1 MTDEERKFLSRI
13 NKYAETK
20 LADIEPQKTLVSVQL
35 EALKPIMQEL
45 ADETGMKIEEVFIK
59 YMDLQSEAVVETEKK
74 LQVYLFLVL
83 YNSYSY
89 YSVNFF
95 KLCD

>member
-1 MTDEERKFLSRI
+1 MTNEERAFLSRI

-35 EALKPIMQEL
+35 EALKPIMQEI

-59 YMDLQSEAVVETEKK
+59 YMD
-74 LQVYLFLVL
+74 F
-83 YNSYSY
+83 
-89 YSVNFF
+89 
-95 KLCD
+95 

>member
-1 MTDEERKFLSRI
+1 MKERAFLSRI

-35 EALKPIMQEL
+35 EALKPIMQEI

-74 LQVYLFLVL
+74 LQDDMKALDEA
-83 YNSYSY
+83 S
-89 YSVNFF
+89 
-95 KLCD
+95 K

>member
-1 MTDEERKFLSRI
+1 MTNEERAFLSRI

-35 EALKPIMQEL
+35 EALKPIMQEI

-74 LQVYLFLVL
+74 LQDDMKALDEA
-83 YNSYSY
+83 S
-89 YSVNFF
+89 
-95 KLCD
+95 K

>member
-1 MTDEERKFLSRI
+1 MTNEERAFLSRI

-74 LQVYLFLVL
+74 LQEDMKALDEA
-83 YNSYSY
+83 S
-89 YSVNFF
+89 
-95 KLCD
+95 K

>member
-1 MTDEERKFLSRI
+1 MTDEERKSLSRI

-74 LQVYLFLVL
+74 LQEDMKALDEA
-83 YNSYSY
+83 S
-89 YSVNFF
+89 
-95 KLCD
+95 K

>member
-74 LQVYLFLVL
+74 LQEDMKALDEA
-83 YNSYSY
+83 S
-89 YSVNFF
+89 
-95 KLCD
+95 K

>member
-74 LQVYLFLVL
+74 LQDDMKALDEA
-83 YNSYSY
+83 S
-89 YSVNFF
+89 
-95 KLCD
+95 K

>member
-45 ADETGMKIEEVFIK
+45 AEETGMKLEEVFIK

-74 LQVYLFLVL
+74 LQDDMKALDEA
-83 YNSYSY
+83 SQ
-89 YSVNFF
+89 
-95 KLCD
+95 

>member
-1 MTDEERKFLSRI
+1 MTNEERAFLSRI

-35 EALKPIMQEL
+35 EALKPIMQEI
-45 ADETGMKIEEVFIK
+45 ANETGMKIEEVFIK

-74 LQVYLFLVL
+74 LQDDMKALDEA
-83 YNSYSY
+83 S
-89 YSVNFF
+89 
-95 KLCD
+95 K

>member
-45 ADETGMKIEEVFIK
+45 ADEAGMKIEEVFIK

-74 LQVYLFLVL
+74 LQDDMKALDEAS
-83 YNSYSY
+83 N
-89 YSVNFF
+89 
-95 KLCD
+95 

>member
-45 ADETGMKIEEVFIK
+45 SDETGMKIEEVFIK

-74 LQVYLFLVL
+74 LQDDMKALDEV
-83 YNSYSY
+83 S
-89 YSVNFF
+89 
-95 KLCD
+95 K

>member
-35 EALKPIMQEL
+35 EALKPVMQEL

-74 LQVYLFLVL
+74 LQEDMKALDEA
-83 YNSYSY
+83 S
-89 YSVNFF
+89 
-95 KLCD
+95 K

>member
-1 MTDEERKFLSRI
+1 MTNEERAFLSRI

-74 LQVYLFLVL
+74 LQDDMKALDEA
-83 YNSYSY
+83 S
-89 YSVNFF
+89 
-95 KLCD
+95 K

>member
-20 LADIEPQKTLVSVQL
+20 LVNIEPQKTLVSVQL

-74 LQVYLFLVL
+74 LQDDMKALDEA
-83 YNSYSY
+83 SQ
-89 YSVNFF
+89 
-95 KLCD
+95 

>member
-45 ADETGMKIEEVFIK
+45 ADETDMKIEEVFIK

-74 LQVYLFLVL
+74 LQDDMKALDEA
-83 YNSYSY
+83 SQ
-89 YSVNFF
+89 
-95 KLCD
+95 

>member
-74 LQVYLFLVL
+74 LQEDMKALDEA
-83 YNSYSY
+83 SQ
-89 YSVNFF
+89 
-95 KLCD
+95 

>member
-74 LQVYLFLVL
+74 LQDDMKALDEA
-83 YNSYSY
+83 SQ
-89 YSVNFF
+89 
-95 KLCD
+95 